1 MNHEAA
7 GQTDKIMLS
16 SSSISQSYSNVPDHS
31 QTGGGYKLNG
41 DLKKKIK

>member
-1 MNHEAA
+1 
-7 GQTDKIMLS
+7 MLS

-41 DLKKKIK
+41 DLKRKKKKEKKKEPAT